1 MSKSTDGLA
10 KWFDENWVDLGRKK
24 KGGGYEP
31 CGRKKASTNR
41 KGYPKYVPAS
51 KAAKM
56 TKKQKESAVR
66 RKRKKAQGVGG
77 KPTYVK
83 TMTKRGNK
91 RNA

>member
-24 KGGGYEP
+24 EDGGYES

-41 KGYPKYVPAS
+41 KGYPKCVPAS

-66 RKRKKAQGVGG
+66 RKRAKAQGVGG
-77 KPTYVK
+77 NPTYVK

>member
-24 KGGGYEP
+24 EGGGYEP
-31 CGRKKASTNR
+31 CGRKKASTNK
-41 KGYPKYVPAS
+41 KGYPKCVPAS
-51 KAAKM
+51 QAAKM

-91 RNA
+91 RYA

>member
-10 KWFDENWVDLGRKK
+10 KWFDENWVDLGREKE
-24 KGGGYEP
+24 GGGYEP
-31 CGRKKASTNR
+31 CGRKKASTNK
-41 KGYPKYVPAS
+41 KGYPKCVPAS

-91 RNA
+91 RYA